1 MDMRLRKVN
10 PLICAFKEV
19 LDVKKGLR
27 LLLLTFFL
35 LLTVSASLFAVVPGY
50 EDSVSYKTIAN
61 YTLEF
66 LEYYGVRGTGTFSIY
81 EAPDYTDDEVIE
93 QTLKGC
99 WTMNETYI
107 RRITHVNGIPIEQT
121 KWAHYGGVIQHV
133 GGNYE
138 FPENLPEPQPVIE
151 QKEVTVFIKG
161 EQVSFPDQKP
171 LIIRGRTMVPLRVIF
186 EHHAVQAEVTWNEE
200 ERTVTATDR
209 TGKTIVF
216 RINEHNYRVQE
227 KGQENQFKDT
237 DVAPVIENGRTLL
250 PLRALSES
258 LDFKVDWLEQERKV
272 EITEKAGKNRRLL
285 SPEQWQVYL
294 QKGGKTR

>member
-1 MDMRLRKVN
+1 M
-10 PLICAFKEV
+10 E
-19 LDVKKGLR
+19 KGLR
-27 LLLLTFFL
+27 LLLPTFFL
-35 LLTVSASLFAVVPGY
+35 LLTVSTSLFAVVPGY
-50 EDSVSYKTIAN
+50 EDVKTQYDIGDF
-61 YTLEF
+61 TLEF
-66 LEYYGVRGTGTFSIY
+66 LHYDGRGGTGTFPIY
-81 EAPDYTDDEVIE
+81 SSSYYTDDEVIE

-99 WTMNETYI
+99 WTTNQTYI

-138 FPENLPEPQPVIE
+138 FPENLPEPQPVVE

-161 EQVSFPDQKP
+161 EQVNFPDQKP

-186 EHHAVQAEVTWNEE
+186 EHYAVQAEVTWNET
-200 ERTVTATDR
+200 ERTVTAIDR

-227 KGQENQFKDT
+227 KGQENQFKHT

-272 EITEKAGKNRRLL
+272 EITEKTGKNRSLL
-285 SPEQWQVYL
+285 SRAQWQAYL
-294 QKGGKTR
+294 EKGGKTQ